1 MVELLPAEG
10 PRFDHPHGETEAL
23 GDTFIL
29 TILGTAGVV
38 GMMIFALKDI
48 LDRLPELFASWR
60 RVRRAWRGEP
70 EEGGGTPGG
79 GEARG
84 AGDAGEA
91 RHRHRE

>member
-38 GMMIFALKDI
+38 GMVIFALKDI

-70 EEGGGTPGG
+70 EEGGEG
-79 GEARG
+79 RG
-84 AGDAGEA
+84 AERAGEV
-91 RHRHRE
+91 RRRHRE